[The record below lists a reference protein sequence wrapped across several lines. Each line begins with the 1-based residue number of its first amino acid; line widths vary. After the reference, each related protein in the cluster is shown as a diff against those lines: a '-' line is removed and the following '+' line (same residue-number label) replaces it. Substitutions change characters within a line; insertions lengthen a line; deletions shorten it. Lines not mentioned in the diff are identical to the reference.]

1 MSDMGLHGSIY
12 SQLRTYSDKI
22 DGLVVSVRSPNSS
35 NRQSAQKELATL
47 LKQLSA
53 PEHETNAIRL
63 VRYVLQDEFGI
74 GNYEKTLFDMAESLE
89 RGELNENNLE
99 RLERMASVL
108 DRECSQTLARMRGAP

>member
-22 DGLVVSVRSPNSS
+22 DRLVVSVRSPDSS

-74 GNYEKTLFDMAESLE
+74 GNYEKTLIDVAESLE
-89 RGELNENNLE
+89 NGKLNENDLE
-99 RLERMASVL
+99 RLERIASAL
-108 DRECSQTLARMRGAP
+108 DRECSQTLDRMRGAP